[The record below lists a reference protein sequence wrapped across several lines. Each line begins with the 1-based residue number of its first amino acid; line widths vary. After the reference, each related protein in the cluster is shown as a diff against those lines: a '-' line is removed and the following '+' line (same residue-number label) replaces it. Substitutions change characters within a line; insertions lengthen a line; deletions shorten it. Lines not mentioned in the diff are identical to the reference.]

1 MDVSQLSPEE
11 KDRLLTALIAKVG
24 IDLPGEQ
31 PGHTDAQADAE
42 QLAPIIKVLEMVI
55 DKFEALEE
63 RVECLDKLVT
73 EEIIGGITKLYNEK
87 SRAGG
92 ISSMMDKYKDKF
104 DPYKDFYGEMTDGS
118 DLYEKLFDEINEMKG
133 SNPEWNDEV
142 EGSKV
147 GELAD
152 ILKSKFEK
160 VKGMGAPVE
169 ASIEVAKIEPENA
182 DGLDKIRT
190 MRKNFGTRTLG

>member
-24 IDLPGEQ
+24 IDLPEQ
-31 PGHTDAQADAE
+31 SGHGDAAQDAE

-118 DLYEKLFDEINEMKG
+118 DLYEKLFDEISEMKG
-133 SNPEWNDEV
+133 STPDWNDEV

-147 GELAD
+147 GELAEV
-152 ILKSKFEK
+152 LKSKFEK
-160 VKGMGAPVE
+160 VKGMGAPVA
-169 ASIEVAKIEPENA
+169 ASIEVSKIEPESA
-182 DGLDKIRT
+182 DGLDKVRA

>member
-11 KDRLLTALIAKVG
+11 KDRLLTALIEKVG
-24 IDLPGEQ
+24 IDLPQGMS
-31 PGHTDAQADAE
+31 GHGDAQQDAE

-92 ISSMMDKYKDKF
+92 ISSMMEKYKDKF

-118 DLYEKLFDEINEMKG
+118 DLYEKLFDEISEMKG
-133 SNPEWNDEV
+133 STPDWNDDV

-152 ILKSKFEK
+152 FLKSKFEK
-160 VKGMGAPVE
+160 VKGMGEPVA

-182 DGLDKIRT
+182 DGLDKVRA
-190 MRKNFGTRTLG
+190 MRKKFGERTLG